1 MPEHKRLEEAEKNKS
16 DPNLAGGTSGE
27 GGGALE
33 MKTTGGDLGGVSIQ
47 LVNGDI
53 MECKE
58 PVPGINISEQ
68 LTKTSLWKSIDQQNA
83 IEKEKPIPIIVT
95 ESSSGK

>member
-1 MPEHKRLEEAEKNKS
+1 MPEHKRLEEAEENKS
-16 DPNLAGGTSGE
+16 DPNLAGGTG
-27 GGGALE
+27 GDGGALE
-33 MKTTGGDLGGVSIQ
+33 MKTTGGQLGGVSIQ

-68 LTKTSLWKSIDQQNA
+68 LQKTTLWKSIDQQNA
-83 IEKEKPIPIIVT
+83 VEKEKQIPIIVT
-95 ESSSGK
+95 ESSGGK